1 MIIIADIQDKI
12 GKNQKMAYR
21 RKKVVYEAELDN
33 SYFFQR
39 KHKAKMVLPQI
50 IQYLQKFMLG

>member
-33 SYFFQR
+33 SFFQR

>member
-1 MIIIADIQDKI
+1 MIIIADIQDKL

-33 SYFFQR
+33 FLFQR

>member
-1 MIIIADIQDKI
+1 MIIIADIQDKL

-33 SYFFQR
+33 SFLS
-39 KHKAKMVLPQI
+39 KKA
-50 IQYLQKFMLG
+50 

>member
-33 SYFFQR
+33 FFFQR
-39 KHKAKMVLPQI
+39 KHKAKMVLLQI

>member
-1 MIIIADIQDKI
+1 MIIIADIQDKL

-33 SYFFQR
+33 FLFQR
-39 KHKAKMVLPQI
+39 KHKAKKW
-50 IQYLQKFMLG
+50 YFCK